1 MGGGAP
7 SPPAPSAEERALQRQ
22 QVELLKQQQSMLE
35 REARQQELL
44 LPVMLRR
51 SGVEAVRDP
60 VTGEVTGFKELKDS
74 ATLTPYEKSMFAI
87 QEGQMALQKEMLAQS
102 QKEFAE
108 YTTSPLAQQRKDI
121 EAKFYQRTLDA
132 LSGNLPVNPALERG
146 LQEEQDLLGEQMRR
160 QLGSGWATSTP
171 GIQAQ
176 AQFRQRKQE
185 LLESARRGDLTLAE
199 QLGLQRGHMASRR
212 MADLFG
218 RAAQSQTLAELG
230 PNRQAMGY
238 ENLLR
243 ASTPGIALGS
253 AFGGAVGNVGQALQ
267 PYMAQRSMQH
277 QSALAGYQGQQAM
290 WGGLMS
296 GLGSV
301 AGGWAM
307 GGFKPW

>member
-1 MGGGAP
+1 
-7 SPPAPSAEERALQRQ
+7 
-22 QVELLKQQQSMLE
+22 MLE

-160 QLGSGWATSTP
+160 QLGSGWATSPP

-176 AQFRQRKQE
+176 AGTLGIGTSGR
-185 LLESARRGDLTLAE
+185 LDLSRTTWLATRTY
-199 QLGLQRGHMASRR
+199 GLPPDGGFVWS
-212 MADLFG
+212 G
-218 RAAQSQTLAELG
+218 RAKSDPRRTG
-230 PNRQAMGY
+230 TKSP
-238 ENLLR
+238 
-243 ASTPGIALGS
+243 SD
-253 AFGGAVGNVGQALQ
+253 
-267 PYMAQRSMQH
+267 
-277 QSALAGYQGQQAM
+277 
-290 WGGLMS
+290 GL
-296 GLGSV
+296 
-301 AGGWAM
+301 
-307 GGFKPW
+307 